1 MAPADSE
8 LRFTELL
15 ASLSLATDLGT
26 GQPMGHGLGTSLL
39 AVVIARELGCGPEQ
53 IRHVQQVSL
62 IRFLGCNA
70 DAGDTAR
77 MAGGN
82 ELTLMAAIAPTHMG
96 SNGETLRAIVRAA
109 GVGQPLASRA
119 RLVVSALTDNEGDT
133 RSLSEH
139 CEVGAMLARRLGL
152 DEAVVTALQHAYER
166 WDGGGHPDGLKG
178 DEIPLETR
186 IGIVA
191 RDVDLFARGDRDV
204 KGMLRERQGKAYD
217 PRVVDVVLHLA
228 QLNREAEWNDVLSA
242 EPEPV
247 AYVDDIDQALAVV
260 ADYVD
265 IKSAWTRGH
274 SRQVA
279 DLAENAALALG
290 MSDARRRDLRRAAL
304 VHDLGRVG
312 VENGIWDN
320 PERLPTWQWEK
331 VRLHPYLTERILSR
345 CPALAGLGEVASS
358 HHERLDGSGY
368 HRQTTGT
375 QTTEDAMVLAAA
387 DVMAALTADRP
398 HRARFDLEEAA
409 RLMQTEVE
417 AGRLQPES
425 VAAVVSA
432 AGGPP
437 LSPRAVNP
445 GGLTD
450 RELEVLRLI
459 ARGHT
464 NRVIGEELYISPKTV
479 GRHVENIYSKIGV
492 STRAGAALYAMEQRL
507 LG

>member
-1 MAPADSE
+1 
-8 LRFTELL
+8 
-15 ASLSLATDLGT
+15 
-26 GQPMGHGLGTSLL
+26 
-39 AVVIARELGCGPEQ
+39 ARELGCSPEQ

-96 SNGETLRAIVRAA
+96 SSGETLRAIVRAA
-109 GVGQPLASRA
+109 GVGQPLASRS
-119 RLVVSALTDNEGDT
+119 RLVVSALTDNEADA

-152 DEAVVTALQHAYER
+152 DQEVVAALQHAYER
-166 WDGGGHPDGLKG
+166 WDGGGHPNGLKG

-204 KGMLRERQGKAYD
+204 TGILRERQGKAYD
-217 PRVVDVVLHLA
+217 PKIVDVVLDLA

-242 EPEPV
+242 EPEPI

-279 DLAENAALALG
+279 DLAESAALALG
-290 MSDARRRDLRRAAL
+290 MSDERRRDLRRAAL

-320 PERLPTWQWEK
+320 PERLATWQWEK

-345 CPALAGLGEVASS
+345 CPALAGLGDVASS

-368 HRQTTGT
+368 HRQTTGIH
-375 QTTEDAMVLAAA
+375 TTEDAMVLAAA

-409 RLMQTEVE
+409 RLMQAEVE
-417 AGRLQPES
+417 SGRLQPEA

-437 LSPRAVNP
+437 LSARAVNP

-450 RELEVLRLI
+450 REVEVLRLI

-492 STRAGAALYAMEQRL
+492 STRAGAALFAMEQRL

>member
-1 MAPADSE
+1 MARADSE
-8 LRFTELL
+8 LRVTELL

-26 GQPMGHGLGTSLL
+26 GQPMGHGLATSLL
-39 AVVIARELGCGPEQ
+39 AVAVARELGCGREQ

-70 DAGDTAR
+70 DAGGTAR

-82 ELTLMAAIAPTHMG
+82 EFTLMAAMSLAHMG
-96 SNGETLRAIVRAA
+96 SSGETLRALLRTA
-109 GVGQPLASRA
+109 GAGRNLATRA
-119 RLVVSALTDNEGDT
+119 RLVASALADTDADA

-139 CEVGAMLARRLGL
+139 CEVGAILARRLGL
-152 DEAVVTALQHAYER
+152 DQEVIIALQHSYER
-166 WDGGGHPDGLKG
+166 WDGGGHPSGLKG

-204 KGMLRERQGKAYD
+204 TRMLRERQGRAYD
-217 PRVVDVVLHLA
+217 PTIVDVVIGLA
-228 QLNREAEWNDVLSA
+228 QPHREAEWSEVLGA
-242 EPEPV
+242 EPQPI
-247 AYVDDIDQALAVV
+247 AYVHDIDRALAVV

-274 SRQVA
+274 SRRVA
-279 DLAENAALALG
+279 ELVGDAGRTLG
-290 MSDARRRDLRRAAL
+290 MSDQRCRDLRRAAL

-312 VENGIWDN
+312 VENGIWDK
-320 PERLPTWQWEK
+320 PERLATSEREK

-345 CPALAGLGEVASS
+345 CPALAGLGDVASS

-368 HRQTTGT
+368 HRQKTKEDTTK
-375 QTTEDAMVLAAA
+375 EAMVLAAA
-387 DVMAALTADRP
+387 DVMAALTSDRP
-398 HRARFDLEEAA
+398 HRPRCDVEEAA
-409 RLMQTEVE
+409 RTMEAEVA
-417 AGRLQPES
+417 AGRLEPEA

-432 AGGPP
+432 AGGQAT
-437 LSPRAVNP
+437 SARAGNP

-450 RELEVLRLI
+450 REVEVLRLLS
-459 ARGHT
+459 RGET
-464 NRVIGEELYISPKTV
+464 NRRIGDALFISPKTV
-479 GRHVENIYSKIGV
+479 GRHVENIYVKIGV
-492 STRAGAALYAMEQRL
+492 STRAGATLYAMEHRL

>member
-1 MAPADSE
+1 MAPADSD
-8 LRFTELL
+8 LRVTELL

-39 AVVIARELGCGPEQ
+39 AVAVARELGCGPEQ

-70 DAGDTAR
+70 DAGDSAR

-96 SNGETLRAIVRAA
+96 SSGETLRAMVRVA
-109 GVGQPLASRA
+109 GAGQPLVSRA
-119 RLVVSALTDNEGDT
+119 RLLVSALADNEADA
-133 RSLSEH
+133 RSMSEH

-152 DEAVVTALQHAYER
+152 DQAVVSALQHSYER
-166 WDGGGHPDGLKG
+166 WDGGGDPDGLKG
-178 DEIPLETR
+178 GEIPLETR

-191 RDVDLFARGDRDV
+191 RDVDLFAREGRDV
-204 KGMLRERQGKAYD
+204 VGTLRERQGKAYD
-217 PRVVDVVLHLA
+217 PRIVDVMIGLG
-228 QLNREAEWNDVLSA
+228 QLDREAEWDDVLAA
-242 EPEPV
+242 EPEPI
-247 AYVDDIDQALAVV
+247 AYVDDIDQALGVV

-274 SRQVA
+274 SRRVA
-279 DLAENAALALG
+279 DLAENAGRALG
-290 MSDARRRDLRRAAL
+290 MSDMRCRDLSRAAL

-312 VENGIWDN
+312 VENGIWDK
-320 PERLPTWQWEK
+320 PERLATWQWEK
-331 VRLHPYLTERILSR
+331 VRLHPYLTGRILSR
-345 CPALAGLGEVASS
+345 CPALAGLGDVASS

-368 HRQTTGT
+368 HRQTNRE
-375 QTTEDAMVLAAA
+375 QTPEDAMVLAAA

-398 HRARFDLEEAA
+398 HRVRFDLEEAA
-409 RLMQTEVE
+409 GLMHDEVE
-417 AGRLQPES
+417 AGRLDPDA

-437 LSPRAVNP
+437 MSAMAVNP

-450 RELEVLRLI
+450 REVEVLRLI
-459 ARGHT
+459 ARGQT

-479 GRHVENIYSKIGV
+479 GRHVENIYVKIGV

-507 LG
+507 LE